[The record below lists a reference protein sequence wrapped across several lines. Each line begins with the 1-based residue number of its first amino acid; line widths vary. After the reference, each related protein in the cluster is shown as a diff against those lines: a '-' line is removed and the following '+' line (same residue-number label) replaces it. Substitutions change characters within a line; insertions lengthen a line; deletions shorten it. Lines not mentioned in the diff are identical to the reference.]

1 VKKLRFQYH
10 LEFRFMQKKK
20 ILIIDDYQPLLE
32 EVVDFLSMEGYKVF
46 SAKDGAEGVQVAIS
60 RVPDLIICDIEM
72 PNLDGFAVF
81 KTLEQVPAT
90 ATIPF
95 IFLTARAQISDFR
108 KGLKLGVDDYI
119 VKPFQLE
126 ELIMSI
132 SKRLEKHERLKN
144 FNKDKLKA
152 LISNPLSGIY
162 IYINKQFVLTNEKF
176 VELTSY
182 SKNDLNKLE
191 IDHILMGNSDK
202 ISKQFSMCLQGL
214 HDSFQLKLPIS
225 NKNKKPIFL
234 EVFGKHI
241 QIGNQN
247 AIVGSVVEIPD
258 SSTKINT
265 PQQSDF
271 IELNAIIEH
280 LIWYGK
286 KSIADEIM
294 SIKKLLSF
302 EENSK
307 LQQIKEELKL
317 TKREEEILKYIC
329 KGFTNSE
336 IADKLFISNRTV
348 DNHRAKLLA
357 KTDSKNTASLV
368 AFAVKNNL
376 A

>member
-1 VKKLRFQYH
+1 
-10 LEFRFMQKKK
+10 MQKKK